1 MPGNRIR
8 RDSWRIIE
16 TVLLRYPDRKEEYKE
31 YLENIM
37 GASEGSSKITDPT
50 EAREKPQSVTEA
62 KALKLTSAY
71 ADRIEKEINAVENV
85 YRNLQPEEQ
94 KVIRVRYWTR
104 GKRKPIPYARMPQC
118 SYSERQMHRIVNK
131 VIWQVGR
138 YIGEIN

>member
-37 GASEGSSKITDPT
+37 GASDGSSKITDPT

-71 ADRIEKEINAVENV
+71 AE
-85 YRNLQPEEQ
+85 
-94 KVIRVRYWTR
+94 
-104 GKRKPIPYARMPQC
+104 C

>member
-94 KVIRVRYWTR
+94 KVIRVRYWTK
-104 GKRKPIPYARMPQC
+104 GIRKPIPYLQITTS
-118 SYSERQMHRIVNK
+118 SYSERQMKRIVLKTITK
-131 VIWQVGR
+131 VGKCL
-138 YIGEIN
+138 GEIN

>member
-1 MPGNRIR
+1 
-8 RDSWRIIE
+8 
-16 TVLLRYPDRKEEYKE
+16 
-31 YLENIM
+31 M
-37 GASEGSSKITDPT
+37 GASDGSSKITDPT

-62 KALKLTSAY
+62 KALKLTLPMPTES
-71 ADRIEKEINAVENV
+71 RINAVENV

-104 GKRKPIPYARMPQC
+104 GKRKPIPYSRMPQC